1 MLRINGQLK
10 LQVRR
15 YRCTP
20 CGTDIASRFLF
31 QGLVFDTKYFREKM
45 IEHRERTTEQ
55 LERVREML
63 AESRSDHVALP
74 GTDLEEAPGLVGALD
89 MLTAEVVSAFAWS
102 PCAEFDLGRYQRHVW
117 EQVDL
122 WDTGFDDIPAAPRT
136 VHWTEHGASLPL
148 SVWTQKVPLRS
159 DSKLARCC

>member
-74 GTDLEEAPGLVGALD
+74 GADLEDAPGLVGALAD
-89 MLTAEVVSAFAWS
+89 RNYDSTTSPRMATGSTTTSVPCPAET
-102 PCAEFDLGRYQRHVW
+102 P
-117 EQVDL
+117 
-122 WDTGFDDIPAAPRT
+122 
-136 VHWTEHGASLPL
+136 
-148 SVWTQKVPLRS
+148 
-159 DSKLARCC
+159 